1 MERWRRVG
9 RAAHGL
15 RSVSER
21 LCAHYAVENIR
32 YVHCINST
40 TILVAYILLP
50 WCKGIMGPYPPHVLL
65 NGRDS
70 GKYFTMNNIVY
81 ERDQEEGFQ
90 LILPKK
96 TDLRSRLHLPPDSS
110 AKVTPQE
117 RLNNNLFLDF
127 VQKLLNLD
135 PSKRLTAV
143 EALRHPW
150 LEDADRVEVGE
161 YIIRQPGDFPPPPP
175 YDDEEGGN
183 DEDEDDFLEDDDEED
198 DDDDDEDDEGEDE
211 DDSGFANY
219 APDTLHSAT

>member
-1 MERWRRVG
+1 MLSRIAG
-9 RAAHGL
+9 
-15 RSVSER
+15 SPF
-21 LCAHYAVENIR
+21 Y
-32 YVHCINST
+32 NS
-40 TILVAYILLP
+40 LSLLP
-50 WCKGIMGPYPPHVLL
+50 PPPPPPPPLLLFCEGIMGPYPPHVLL

-70 GKYFTMNNIVY
+70 GKYFTLNNIVY
-81 ERDQEEGFQ
+81 ERDQDEGFQ

-110 AKVTPQE
+110 PKLTPNE
-117 RLNNNLFLDF
+117 RLSNKLFLDF

-135 PSKRLTAV
+135 PTKRLTAV

-175 YDDEEGGN
+175 YDGEGG
-183 DEDEDDFLEDDDEED
+183 DEEDDFLRGDEDDDDEDED
-198 DDDDDEDDEGEDE
+198 DDDDDEDDDDDDE

-219 APDTLHSAT
+219 APNALRSGEST